1 MKMCYDLPKRS
12 VSKGF
17 QMSLSPWTIFVVQHS
32 HIDLGFTDRQEL
44 IAEYHAQFIDQALA
58 FALSDAN
65 QSRPAESRF
74 KFTLEGFWAVEQYL
88 AAGGPEREARLVQ
101 AIRSGTVELTAFYLH
116 LCELLD
122 LGHLTDTLAP
132 AREFAGRHGLP
143 LTTAMAC
150 DINGLSWGMADAL
163 ADIGVKYISSS
174 INPHHG
180 GNPNGGPLKAF
191 RWEGPRG
198 GQVLVWDGLP
208 YHKANLLGLMGGCN
222 PVGNAGVPGITN
234 TGTDSPFVMVDGIA
248 QAERLL
254 LPVLEGLEAAGYPY
268 QFLPLMGSGLYTDN
282 SPPTDAYCAIIQ
294 EWNAAHGQEVKIQTA
309 TLAEFFAHA
318 EPLLG
323 DIPTFR
329 GDWPD
334 WWSDGAAS
342 APADTLLFRH
352 AQRAKRLA
360 ERLDPGGV
368 VMSAKRRR
376 DISQALCL
384 YAEHTFGYSDT
395 ASPKLLSRQVF
406 ARKSKTATEADEAAS
421 NALDAVLRLRGQDD
435 FTAHR
440 TLTYKIINTGP
451 ARAGFA
457 ALPVDPWEM
466 PALSVPFAVA
476 DADGRTYPAQ
486 IAPDSR
492 GRSLCLTLELG
503 AGEERTLRLLPGSP
517 EDSRTDEGNVGGG
530 VYENAFVRAE
540 WSDTRGI
547 TALTDGESGREI
559 LDSVLGRALGAP
571 VYQIFPGANRWDAA
585 GFNFAPRFI
594 PKSVVHEGVC
604 RSCRIS
610 ADGPVFTVVTAEYA
624 VAGTRSYA
632 VDVKFIHA
640 LRQVEIAV
648 RTEKTGERDPE
659 GLYAAFPFS
668 VPGGV
673 WHLDKPGGLMRPG
686 LDQIP
691 GTCADYY
698 CVQDGAAYL
707 GENIGLVWTTL
718 DAPLV
723 HLGDLRLWQYNTAKP
738 DNAATMPQGPA
749 YAWLTNNK
757 WDCNFPLDMGGNYE
771 FRFVLEAGPHLTA
784 PEAAQRQLAANAN
797 PFTVLR
803 TG

>member
-1 MKMCYDLPKRS
+1 
-12 VSKGF
+12 
-17 QMSLSPWTIFVVQHS
+17 MSLSPWTIFVVQHS
-32 HIDLGFTDRQEL
+32 HIDLGFTDRPEV
-44 IAEYHAQFIDQALA
+44 IADYHRQFIEQALA

-65 QSRPAESRF
+65 GSRPAESRF
-74 KFTLEGFWAVEQYL
+74 KFTLEGFWAVEQFL

-101 AIRSGTVELTAFYLH
+101 ALRSGTLELTAFYLH

-132 AREFAGRHGLP
+132 AKEFADAHGLP
-143 LTTAMAC
+143 LKTAMAC

-163 ADIGVKYISSS
+163 ADAGIKHLSSS

-180 GNPNGGPLKAF
+180 GNPNGGPLQAF

-198 GQVLVWDGLP
+198 GRVLVWDGLP

-222 PVGNAGVPGITN
+222 PVGNAGVPGITHAVS
-234 TGTDSPFVMVDGIA
+234 DSPFVTVDGIA

-254 LPVLEGLEAAGYPY
+254 LPVLEGLEGAGYPY
-268 QFLPLMGSGLYTDN
+268 KFLPLMGSGLYTDN
-282 SPPTDAYCAIIQ
+282 SPPTDACCAIIAQ
-294 EWNAAHGQEVKIQTA
+294 WNAAHGQEVKIQTA

-318 EPLLG
+318 EAHLG
-323 DIPTFR
+323 DVPTFR

-352 AQRAKRLA
+352 AQRTKRLA
-360 ERLDPGGV
+360 ERLDPEGV
-368 VMSAKRRR
+368 VMTPERRKAVSR
-376 DISQALCL
+376 ALCL

-406 ARKSKTATEADEAAS
+406 ARKSKRAAEADEAAS
-421 NALDAVLRLRGQDD
+421 TALDAVRRLRGQGD

-440 TLTYKIINTGP
+440 TLTYKIINSGP

-457 ALPVDPWEM
+457 ALPVDSWEM
-466 PALSVPFAVA
+466 PALSAPFAVA

-492 GRSLCLTLELG
+492 GRSVCLTLELG
-503 AGEERTLRLLPGSP
+503 AGEERTLRLLPEDGPTDKGSVKG
-517 EDSRTDEGNVGGG
+517 SVKGSISGSVKGSVSGG
-530 VYENAFVRAE
+530 VYENAFLRAE

-559 LDSVLGRALGAP
+559 SDSRLGRALGAP

-585 GFNFAPRFI
+585 GFNFAPRSI

-604 RSCRIS
+604 RSCRVS
-610 ADGPVFTVVTAEYA
+610 AAGPVFAVVTADYA
-624 VAGTRSYA
+624 VAGTRSYI
-632 VDVKFIHA
+632 VDVKFTHA
-640 LRQVEIAV
+640 LRQIEIAV

-659 GLYAAFPFS
+659 GLYTAFPFS

-691 GTCADYY
+691 GTAADYY

-723 HLGDLRLWQYNTAKP
+723 HLGDLRLWQYSTAMP
-738 DNAATMPQGPA
+738 NAATMPQGPA

-784 PEAAQRQLAANAN
+784 PGAAQRQLAANAN

-803 TG
+803 AG